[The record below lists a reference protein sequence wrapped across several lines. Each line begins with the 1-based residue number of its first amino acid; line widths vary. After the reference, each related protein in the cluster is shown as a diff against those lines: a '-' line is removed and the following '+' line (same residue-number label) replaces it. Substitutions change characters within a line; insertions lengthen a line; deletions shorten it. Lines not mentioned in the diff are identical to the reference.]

1 MENLSVLIL
10 DDEIEKVELLKDNI
24 ERYIKSVANIFVNT
38 DVDAAV
44 LSYLENKPHILILD
58 IELGHGI
65 TSFDFL
71 ARIPKD
77 EFEIIFV
84 TSHKDYAIKA
94 LNEVNATAYLVKPY
108 KAEELV
114 AALSKAIKKLSKK
127 IVTENRSSTSSDIK
141 FDSIAISLPGKVEI
155 IKQKD
160 IVYLEANGRFTNI
173 YLKNGAKH
181 LSSKNVGVYEE
192 LLDNTSFFRIH
203 HKYVVNINEVVT
215 IEKGES
221 SYCEFLH
228 HDKLPISKRKLAE
241 LYQFIN
247 LKKRKN

>member
-1 MENLSVLIL
+1 MENLSALIL

-24 ERYIKSVANIFVNT
+24 ERYTKSVSNIFAHT

-44 LSYLENKPHILILD
+44 LSYLENKPQILILD

-71 ARIPKD
+71 VRIPKD
-77 EFEIIFV
+77 RFEVIFV

-94 LNEVNATAYLVKPY
+94 INSAEAAAYLVKPY
-108 KAEELV
+108 KVEELV
-114 AALSKAIKKLSKK
+114 AALNKAIKRLELKSSIENGSK
-127 IVTENRSSTSSDIK
+127 TSSDIK

-160 IVYLEANGRFTNI
+160 IVYLEADGRFTNF
-173 YLKNGAKH
+173 YLKNVEVYR
-181 LSSKNVGVYEE
+181 SSKNLGVYEA

-203 HKYVVNINEVVT
+203 HKYIVNINEVLKV
-215 IEKGES
+215 EKGETS
-221 SYCEFLH
+221 FCEFSN

-241 LYQFIN
+241 LYQFVN